1 MAFLKN
7 QLLKVIEWQDNSSHD
22 TMLYR
27 FPIEPKQEIM
37 MGSQLIVAPSQV
49 AILVS
54 SGKIADVFEPGR
66 YKLDTGNMP
75 ILTKLMSWK
84 YGFNSP
90 FVCDV
95 YYINTKQFINMKWG
109 TANPIMMRDQ
119 DFGMVRFRAFGTFAF
134 KVNNPV
140 TFFKDV
146 AGTLSSYKVTSLV
159 DQLKSIIISGIG
171 EAVAA
176 SNIPALDLAMQLS
189 RLTSDTN
196 RIVLKRF
203 TDMGIELASM
213 AIENISLPEEVE
225 KAMDKRTSMGAL
237 GDVNKYTAFQAAD
250 SMRDMASNAHKGSG
264 MNIGG
269 MGMMMGTGYAMT
281 NLMGGA
287 VQSGMVTGQQNAAIN
302 ADVERRAA
310 EEKFKRDQAAAAE
323 GEKIVRCPVCKAENS
338 KNAKF
343 CLNCGAGMVTGITCQ
358 KCGRAMKPDAKFCPE
373 CGEKASANKV
383 LCKKCGVEVKAGT
396 KFCPECGSKI

>member
-1 MAFLKN
+1 MGFIKN
-7 QLLKVIEWQDNSSHD
+7 QLLKVIEWQDDTHD
-22 TMLYR
+22 TIIYR
-27 FPIEPKQEIM
+27 FPIAPKQEIM

-49 AILVS
+49 AIFVS

-75 ILTKLMSWK
+75 VLTKLMSWK

-95 YYINTKQFINMKWG
+95 FYVSTKQFINMKWG
-109 TANPIMMRDQ
+109 TANPIMMRDK

-134 KVNNPV
+134 KVANPV
-140 TFFKDV
+140 VFFKDV
-146 AGTLSSYKVTSLV
+146 AGTLPSYKVSSLV
-159 DQLKSIIISGIG
+159 DHLKSMIISGIG

-176 SNIPALDLAMQLS
+176 SSIPALDLAMQLS
-189 RLTSDTN
+189 RLTDDTR
-196 RIVLKRF
+196 RIVLQRF

-237 GDVNKYTAFQAAD
+237 GDVNTYTAFQAAD
-250 SMRDMASNAHKGSG
+250 SMRDMAANAHKAQG

-281 NLMGGA
+281 NMMGGA
-287 VQSGMVTGQQNAAIN
+287 IQSGIQTGQNQANIN
-302 ADVERRAA
+302 REMDQRAA
-310 EEKFKRDQAAAAE
+310 EDKYKREAAAAAE
-323 GEKIVRCPVCKAENS
+323 AEKIVRCPICNAQNAQ
-338 KNAKF
+338 NAKF
-343 CLNCGAGMVTGITCQ
+343 CLNCGASMVTGLTCQ
-358 KCGRAMKPDAKFCPE
+358 KCGRTVKPDAKFCPE
-373 CGEKASANKV
+373 CGEKVSAQKS
-383 LCKKCGVEVKAGT
+383 LCPKCGVEVKAGT